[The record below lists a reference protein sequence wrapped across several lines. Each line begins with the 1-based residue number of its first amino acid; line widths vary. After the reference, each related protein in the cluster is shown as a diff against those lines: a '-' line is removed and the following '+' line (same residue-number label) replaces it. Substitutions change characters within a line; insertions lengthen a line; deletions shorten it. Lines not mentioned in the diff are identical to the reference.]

1 MSETAEEEKKEPCQG
16 LSSDCPTL
24 SIAADTSAED
34 SQAPPK
40 KVAKYLIV
48 LSALCVLGMAALAVV
63 FRNQLRNFD
72 EYGYLGAF
80 LISLMSGATFI
91 VYVPGVPI
99 IFALGGILPSP
110 LLVGLAAG
118 AGEGLGAFVFYLAGH
133 SGHSLLTEKQKNNKI
148 YSRVRGWMARRGS
161 LTLFLASAIFNPVFA
176 LFGAAAGAI
185 NYPPW
190 KFYLSCT
197 AGKAVKGIYVA
208 YLGALGLNYILHWLH
223 ISLET

>member
-1 MSETAEEEKKEPCQG
+1 MNATVREGKEKSHQDL
-16 LSSDCPTL
+16 LSDDPTL
-24 SIAADTSAED
+24 SIAADTSAEG
-34 SQAPPK
+34 SLAPPK

-48 LSALCVLGMAALAVV
+48 LSALCVIGMAALAVV
-63 FRNQLRNFD
+63 FREQLQNFD

-80 LISLMSGATFI
+80 LISIMSGATFI

-118 AGEGLGAFVFYLAGH
+118 AGEGLGALVFYLAGR
-133 SGHSLLTEKQKNNKI
+133 SGHSLLSEKQKNNKI
-148 YSRVRGWMARRGS
+148 YSRVRGWMARRGF

-185 NYPPW
+185 KYPPW
-190 KFYLSCT
+190 KFWLSCT

-208 YLGALGLNYILHWLH
+208 YLGALGLNYVLHWLH
-223 ISLET
+223 ISLKT